1 MITHCGRLVF
11 RHQMTS
17 KPKFLLQIPTALDLP
32 AALGLSLELGKSE
45 GAEEFVFDFTNVRMV
60 EPFAML
66 LVSSEISRLKRR
78 FPNAQLRCT
87 NFQHMGYAA
96 HMGFFRAFGLS
107 FGNAPGE
114 AKGGSRYVP
123 LTIFD
128 CNALRKEAA
137 QKGIEVGNEIEENSR
152 KLASTLC
159 NGENGAL
166 FETLSYSIRE
176 LMRNVVEHSDAERFG
191 VCAQYWPTKN
201 RAEVGILDRG
211 IGLRESLKNNPHIDA
226 SDDKRAINYALMPAV
241 SGKAFKGARNKQRGP
256 WANSGFGLYMTSRI
270 CRNGGNFF
278 IATGESGLLLT
289 QKSEGKR
296 YYDCQFQGTAVR
308 MVMRTDQ
315 VGDLRETLSK
325 YRSEGFEIQSRYREI
340 VNIDPSSASLML
352 SEDFDLSVWDRI
364 LAKVKTAI

>member
-1 MITHCGRLVF
+1 
-11 RHQMTS
+11 MTS
-17 KPKFLLQIPTALDLP
+17 KSRFLLQIPAALDLP
-32 AALGLSLELGKSE
+32 AALSLSLELGGSE
-45 GAEEFVFDFTNVRMV
+45 GAEEFVFDFSNVRMV

-78 FPNAQLRCT
+78 FPNVQLRCA

-128 CNALRKEAA
+128 CNSLRREAA

-191 VCAQYWPTKN
+191 ICAQYWPTKN

-270 CRNGGNFF
+270 CRNGGTFF

-296 YYDCQFQGTAVR
+296 YYDCRFQGTAVR

-315 VGDLRETLSK
+315 VRDLRETLSK

-352 SEDFDLSVWDRI
+352 AEDFDLSVWDRI
-364 LAKVKTAI
+364 LAKVKAAI